1 MKRLPLGA
9 ALAALMLTTSSF
21 VMANNAFSDVT
32 PDDWSYKAVS
42 QLADEGVIDGYPD
55 GTFKGNKNIT
65 RYEMGQIV
73 ARLMAKEDT
82 LTTDQK
88 ATLDKLSSDYAG
100 ELDTLGVRVDKL
112 ENQVFK
118 GTTFLYDF
126 RASAMP
132 SYDNI
137 FKDSE
142 HDHDD
147 STGFR
152 FRVNSYTKITPR
164 VWLYGQ
170 LETHMSMNGKSFTGV
185 NATDADDGEFKLNRF
200 FTTYHWGDVKDHYF
214 FNKGP
219 TDDNIIIGRF
229 PMRMGVT
236 GYTYDGE
243 FTGIG
248 VQFGDYFKGGA
259 LRIATGRANNIN
271 YNYTGPMM
279 HGVAGMKAAAAQLA
293 GALAKNQL
301 SQSGMHLT
309 PSDVDKLSQ
318 TISSSINH
326 TTNINDLPGNIKSD
340 VSTALTAST
349 VQKLIASGMAR
360 NETEANAMAGAAF
373 QSQTGHTIDE
383 ASSAIASSLVGQ
395 FQTSERLQTLASGLD
410 WSNGSYYPMSNV
422 HMPWGEDEDVPAT
435 FISYKFVAPKQ
446 YEFHLYGAK
455 VNGPVDPI
463 VKAWGGALSYNIND
477 HLSIHGE
484 YLKNMRR
491 LPLNNE
497 KPHSFNFG
505 ITFGDVDILK
515 PHSYAFTLDHVYSQ
529 AGTYFGG
536 SSSDIADQYMGHI
549 YKHWIFNGIDMGK
562 MPAYLADKMNAVAAG
577 TDSPEKN
584 YGGAKFNLARFEYVP
599 MKGLKI
605 KAEYGFRAEDMG
617 DRKMENVW
625 YVEAQAY
632 FM

>member
-118 GTTFLYDF
+118 DTTFLYDF

-271 YNYTGPMM
+271 YDYTGPMM

-301 SQSGMHLT
+301 SQSGMPLT

-318 TISSSINH
+318 TISSSINR
-326 TTNINDLPGNIKSD
+326 TTNMNDLSGNIKSD
-340 VSTALTAST
+340 VKTALINAGWSDTTATDTAASQIAST
-349 VQKLIASGMAR
+349 
-360 NETEANAMAGAAF
+360 
-373 QSQTGHTIDE
+373 
-383 ASSAIASSLVGQ
+383 LVSQ

-410 WSNGSYYPMSNV
+410 WSNGRYYPMSNV
-422 HMPWGEDEDVPAT
+422 HMPWGADEDVPAT

-599 MKGLKI
+599 MKGLKL

-625 YVEAQAY
+625 YIEAQAF

>member
-1 MKRLPLGA
+1 MKRLPFCA
-9 ALAALMLTTSSF
+9 ALAALMLTTSF
-21 VMANNAFSDVT
+21 VMADNAFSDVT

-82 LTTDQK
+82 LTADQK
-88 ATLDKLSSDYAG
+88 ATLDKLSTDYAG
-100 ELDTLGVRVDKL
+100 ELDNLGVRVDKL

-118 GTTFLYDF
+118 DTTFMYDF

-137 FKDSE
+137 FKSS
-142 HDHDD
+142 DHDYDD
-147 STGFR
+147 SMGFR
-152 FRVNSYTKITPR
+152 FRVNSYTKMTPR

-185 NATDADDGEFKLNRF
+185 NATDEEDSEFKLNRF
-200 FTTYHWGDVKDHYF
+200 FITYHWGEVKDHYF

-219 TDDNIIIGRF
+219 TDDNIVLGRF

-248 VQFGDYFKGGA
+248 VQFGDYFKGSN
-259 LRIATGRANNIN
+259 LRIGHGRANSIN
-271 YNYTGPMM
+271 YDYTGPMM
-279 HGVAGMKAAAAQLA
+279 HGVAGMKAAASQLA

-301 SQSGMHLT
+301 SHSGMNLSSFNT
-309 PSDVDKLSQ
+309 DIDKLSQ
-318 TISSSINH
+318 TISNSINR
-326 TTNINDLPGNIKSD
+326 TTNIGALGDNIKND
-340 VSTALTAST
+340 VNQALTDNLVKQT
-349 VQKLIASGMAR
+349 MAANSSL
-360 NETEANAMAGAAF
+360 NEAEAMAHVSATYGA
-373 QSQTGHTIDE
+373 TID
-383 ASSAIASSLVGQ
+383 AKSDLISSELVKQ
-395 FQTSERLQTLASGLD
+395 FNTSKRLQALSSGLD
-410 WSNGSYYPMSNV
+410 WSTGIYYPMSDV
-422 HMPWGEDEDVPAT
+422 HMPWGEDEDVPVT
-435 FISYKFVAPKQ
+435 FISYKYVAPKQ
-446 YEFHLYGAK
+446 YEIHLYGAK
-455 VNGPVDPI
+455 VNGPVSPI
-463 VKAWGGALSYNIND
+463 AEAWGGALSYNIND

-484 YLKNMRR
+484 YLKNTRR

-505 ITFGDVDILK
+505 VTFGDVDITK

-536 SSSDIADQYMGHI
+536 SSSDVADQYMGHV
-549 YKHWIFNGIDMGK
+549 YKHWNFNGVDMGK
-562 MPAYLADKMNAVAAG
+562 MPAYLADKMNAVAAD
-577 TDSPEKN
+577 TDSAEKN

-599 MKGLKI
+599 MKGLKL

-625 YVEAQAY
+625 YVEAQAF

>member
-118 GTTFLYDF
+118 DTTFLYDF

-147 STGFR
+147 SMGFR

-243 FTGIG
+243 FTGTG
-248 VQFGDYFKGGA
+248 VQFGDYFKGGT

-271 YNYTGPMM
+271 YDYTGPMM
-279 HGVAGMKAAAAQLA
+279 HGVPGMKAAAAQLA

-301 SQSGMHLT
+301 SQSGMPLT

-318 TISSSINH
+318 TISSSINR

-340 VSTALTAST
+340 VKTALINAGWSDTTATDTAASQIAST
-349 VQKLIASGMAR
+349 
-360 NETEANAMAGAAF
+360 
-373 QSQTGHTIDE
+373 
-383 ASSAIASSLVGQ
+383 LVSQ

-422 HMPWGEDEDVPAT
+422 HMPLGEDEDVPIT
-435 FISYKFVAPKQ
+435 FISYKFTAPKQ

-463 VKAWGGALSYNIND
+463 AKAWGGALSYNIND
-477 HLSIHGE
+477 HLSVHGE
-484 YLKNMRR
+484 YLKNIRR

>member
-1 MKRLPLGA
+1 MKRLPFGA
-9 ALAALMLTTSSF
+9 ALAALMLTTSF
-21 VMANNAFSDVT
+21 VMADNAFSDVT

-82 LTTDQK
+82 LTADQK
-88 ATLDKLSSDYAG
+88 ATLDKLSTDYAG
-100 ELDTLGVRVDKL
+100 ELDNLGVRVDKL

-118 GTTFLYDF
+118 DTTFMYDF

-137 FKDSE
+137 FKDSDN
-142 HDHDD
+142 DHDD
-147 STGFR
+147 SMGFR
-152 FRVNSYTKITPR
+152 FRVNSYTKMTPR
-164 VWLYGQ
+164 LWLYGQ

-185 NATDADDGEFKLNRF
+185 NATDEDDSEFKLNRF
-200 FTTYHWGDVKDHYF
+200 FTTYHWGEVKDHYF
-214 FNKGP
+214 FDKGP
-219 TDDNIIIGRF
+219 TDDNIVIGRF

-259 LRIATGRANNIN
+259 LCIATGRANNIN
-271 YNYTGPMM
+271 YDYTGPMM
-279 HGVAGMKAAAAQLA
+279 HGVAGMKAAASQLA
-293 GALAKNQL
+293 GAMAKPQLMTQAGLSAAQADALSKVIAGSINRTTDMSTLGDNIKNDVNQA
-301 SQSGMHLT
+301 LT
-309 PSDVDKLSQ
+309 DSAVKQ
-318 TISSSINH
+318 TMAANSSLTQAQAMAYVSATYGSAIDAKSTDISS
-326 TTNINDLPGNIKSD
+326 T
-340 VSTALTAST
+340 
-349 VQKLIASGMAR
+349 
-360 NETEANAMAGAAF
+360 
-373 QSQTGHTIDE
+373 
-383 ASSAIASSLVGQ
+383 LVGKFNDPNDQ
-395 FQTSERLQTLASGLD
+395 HAKALQTLANGLD
-410 WSNGSYYPMSNV
+410 WSNGTYYPMSNV
-422 HMPWGEDEDVPAT
+422 HMPWGDDEDVPVT

-446 YEFHLYGAK
+446 YEFHIYGAK
-455 VNGPVDPI
+455 VNGSVDPI
-463 VKAWGGALSYNIND
+463 AKAWGGALSYNIND

-536 SSSDIADQYMGHI
+536 SSSDVADQYMGHV
-549 YKHWIFNGIDMGK
+549 YKHWKFHGIDMGK
-562 MPAYLADKMNAVAAG
+562 MPAYLADKMNAAG
-577 TDSPEKN
+577 TEAEDSN
-584 YGGAKFNLARFEYVP
+584 FGGAKFNLARFEYVP
-599 MKGLKI
+599 MKGLKL
-605 KAEYGFRAEDMG
+605 KAEYGFKAEDMG

>member
-1 MKRLPLGA
+1 MKRLPFGA

-21 VMANNAFSDVT
+21 VMADNAFSDVT

-82 LTTDQK
+82 LTADQK
-88 ATLDKLSSDYAG
+88 STLDKLSTDYAG
-100 ELDTLGVRVDKL
+100 ELDNLGVRVDKL

-118 GTTFLYDF
+118 DTTFLYDF

-137 FKDSE
+137 FKDSD

-147 STGFR
+147 SMGFR
-152 FRVNSYTKITPR
+152 FRVNSYTKMTPR

-185 NATDADDGEFKLNRF
+185 NATDEDDGEFKLNRF
-200 FTTYHWGDVKDHYF
+200 FTTYHWGEVKDHYF

-219 TDDNIIIGRF
+219 TDDNIVLGRF
-229 PMRMGVT
+229 PMSMGVT

-271 YNYTGPMM
+271 YDYTGPMM
-279 HGVAGMKAAAAQLA
+279 HGVSGMKAAASQMA
-293 GALAKNQL
+293 GAMAKSKLASFGL
-301 SQSGMHLT
+301 SGSQA
-309 PSDVDKLSQ
+309 DALSKV
-318 TISSSINH
+318 ISNSINR
-326 TTNINDLPGNIKSD
+326 TTNINDLHGNITSD
-340 VSTALTAST
+340 VSAVLKSTGMPETIANGTASQISSELMKSFNG
-349 VQKLIASGMAR
+349 QK
-360 NETEANAMAGAAF
+360 
-373 QSQTGHTIDE
+373 
-383 ASSAIASSLVGQ
+383 SLQ
-395 FQTSERLQTLASGLD
+395 ALSSGLD
-410 WSNGSYYPMSNV
+410 WSTGIYYPMSDV
-422 HMPWGEDEDVPAT
+422 HMPWGEDEDVPVT

-446 YEFHLYGAK
+446 YEIHLYGAK

-463 VKAWGGALSYNIND
+463 AEAWGGALSYNIND

-484 YLKNMRR
+484 YLKNTRR

-505 ITFGDVDILK
+505 VTFGDVNILK
-515 PHSYAFTLDHVYSQ
+515 PHSYAFTLDHIYSQ

-536 SSSDIADQYMGHI
+536 SSSDVADQYMGHV
-549 YKHWIFNGIDMGK
+549 YKHWKFNGIDMGK
-562 MPAYLADKMNAVAAG
+562 MPAYLADKMNAYVAAS
-577 TDSPEKN
+577 TDGSDPDKHN

-599 MKGLKI
+599 MKGLKL
-605 KAEYGFRAEDMG
+605 KAEYGFKAEDMG

-625 YVEAQAY
+625 YVEAQAF

>member
-1 MKRLPLGA
+1 MKRLPFGA

-21 VMANNAFSDVT
+21 VMADNAFSDIT

-82 LTTDQK
+82 LTADQK
-88 ATLDKLSSDYAG
+88 ATLDKLSTDYAG
-100 ELDTLGVRVDKL
+100 ELDNLGVQVDKL

-118 GTTFLYDF
+118 DTTFLYDF

-137 FKDSE
+137 FKDSD

-147 STGFR
+147 SMGFR
-152 FRVNSYTKITPR
+152 FRVNSYTKMTPR

-185 NATDADDGEFKLNRF
+185 NATDEDDGEFKLNRF
-200 FTTYHWGDVKDHYF
+200 FTTYHWGEVKDHYF

-219 TDDNIIIGRF
+219 TDDNIVLGRF
-229 PMRMGVT
+229 PMSMGVT

-271 YNYTGPMM
+271 YDYTGPMM
-279 HGVAGMKAAAAQLA
+279 HGVSGMKAAASQMA
-293 GALAKNQL
+293 GAMAKSKLASFGL
-301 SQSGMHLT
+301 SGSQA
-309 PSDVDKLSQ
+309 DALSKV
-318 TISSSINH
+318 ISNSINR
-326 TTNINDLPGNIKSD
+326 TTNINDLHGNITSD
-340 VSTALTAST
+340 VSAVLKSTGMPETIANGTASQISSELMKSFNG
-349 VQKLIASGMAR
+349 QK
-360 NETEANAMAGAAF
+360 
-373 QSQTGHTIDE
+373 
-383 ASSAIASSLVGQ
+383 SLQ
-395 FQTSERLQTLASGLD
+395 ALSSGLD
-410 WSNGSYYPMSNV
+410 WSTGIYYPMSDV
-422 HMPWGEDEDVPAT
+422 HMPWGEDEDVPVT

-446 YEFHLYGAK
+446 YEIHLYGAK

-463 VKAWGGALSYNIND
+463 AEAWGGALSYNIND

-484 YLKNMRR
+484 YLKNTRR

-505 ITFGDVDILK
+505 VTFGDVDILK
-515 PHSYAFTLDHVYSQ
+515 PHSYAFTLDHIYSQ

-536 SSSDIADQYMGHI
+536 SSSDVADQYMGHV
-549 YKHWIFNGIDMGK
+549 YKHWKFNGIDMGK
-562 MPAYLADKMNAVAAG
+562 MPAYLADKMNAYVAAS
-577 TDSPEKN
+577 TDGSDPDKHN

-599 MKGLKI
+599 MKGLKL
-605 KAEYGFRAEDMG
+605 KAEYGFKAEDMG

-625 YVEAQAY
+625 YVEAQAF

>member
-1 MKRLPLGA
+1 MKRLPFGA
-9 ALAALMLTTSSF
+9 ALAALMLTTSF
-21 VMANNAFSDVT
+21 VMADNAFSDVT

-73 ARLMAKEDT
+73 ASLMAKEDT
-82 LTTDQK
+82 LTADQK
-88 ATLDKLSSDYAG
+88 ATLDKLSTDYAG
-100 ELDTLGVRVDKL
+100 ELDNLGVRVDKL

-118 GTTFLYDF
+118 DTTFLYDF

-137 FKDSE
+137 FKDSD

-147 STGFR
+147 SMGFR
-152 FRVNSYTKITPR
+152 FRVNSYTKMTPR

-185 NATDADDGEFKLNRF
+185 NATDEDDSEFKLNRF
-200 FTTYHWGDVKDHYF
+200 FTTYHWGEVKDHYF
-214 FNKGP
+214 FDKGP
-219 TDDNIIIGRF
+219 TDDNIVIGRF
-229 PMRMGVT
+229 PMRIGVT

-248 VQFGDYFKGGA
+248 VQFGDYFKGSN
-259 LRIATGRANNIN
+259 LRIGNGRANNIN
-271 YNYTGPMM
+271 YDYTGPMM
-279 HGVAGMKAAAAQLA
+279 HGVAGMKAAASQLA
-293 GALAKNQL
+293 GAMAKPQL
-301 SQSGMHLT
+301 TQAGM
-309 PSDVDKLSQ
+309 SAAQADALSKV
-318 TISSSINH
+318 IAGSINR
-326 TTNINDLPGNIKSD
+326 TTNMNDLAGNIKSD
-340 VSTALTAST
+340 VSQALTAST
-349 VQKLIASGMAR
+349 VQTLMNSGYSKEQAI
-360 NETEANAMAGAAF
+360 TMAGAAY
-373 QSQTGHTIDE
+373 QHQTGQTID
-383 ASSAIASSLVGQ
+383 ATSSAISSTLVGK
-395 FQTSERLQTLASGLD
+395 FNDKDDPKAKALQALASGLD
-410 WSNGSYYPMSNV
+410 WSNGTYYPMSNV
-422 HMPWGEDEDVPAT
+422 HMPWGDDEDVPVT
-435 FISYKFVAPKQ
+435 FISYKYVAPKQ
-446 YEFHLYGAK
+446 YEIHLYGAK
-455 VNGPVDPI
+455 VNGSVDPI
-463 VKAWGGALSYNIND
+463 AKAWGGALSYNIND

-497 KPHSFNFG
+497 RPHSFNFG

-536 SSSDIADQYMGHI
+536 SSSDVADQYMGHI
-549 YKHWIFNGIDMGK
+549 YKHWKFNGIDMGK

-577 TDSPEKN
+577 TDTPDSN

-599 MKGLKI
+599 MKGLKL
-605 KAEYGFRAEDMG
+605 KAEYGFKAEDMG

-625 YVEAQAY
+625 YVEAQAF

>member
-1 MKRLPLGA
+1 MKRLPFGA
-9 ALAALMLTTSSF
+9 ALAALMLTTSF
-21 VMANNAFSDVT
+21 VMADNAFSDVT

-82 LTTDQK
+82 LTADQK
-88 ATLDKLSSDYAG
+88 ATLDKLSTDYAG
-100 ELDTLGVRVDKL
+100 ELDNLGVRVDKL

-118 GTTFLYDF
+118 DTTFLYDF

-137 FKDSE
+137 FKDSD

-147 STGFR
+147 SMGFR
-152 FRVNSYTKITPR
+152 FRVNSYTKMTPR

-219 TDDNIIIGRF
+219 TDDNIVLGRF
-229 PMRMGVT
+229 PMSMGVT

-271 YNYTGPMM
+271 YDYTGPMM
-279 HGVAGMKAAAAQLA
+279 HGVAGMKAAASQLA
-293 GALAKNQL
+293 GALAKPQL
-301 SQSGMHLT
+301 TQAGM
-309 PSDVDKLSQ
+309 SAAQADALSKV
-318 TISSSINH
+318 IGNSINR
-326 TTNINDLPGNIKSD
+326 TTDMNDLSGNIKSD
-340 VSTALTAST
+340 VSQALTAST
-349 VQKLIASGMAR
+349 VQKLMASGMSQSQAM
-360 NETEANAMAGAAF
+360 AMAGAAY
-373 QSQTGHTIDE
+373 QQQTGQTID
-383 ASSAIASSLVGQ
+383 ATSSAISSTLVSQ
-395 FQTSERLQTLASGLD
+395 FQTSERLQTLANGLD
-410 WSNGSYYPMSNV
+410 WSNGNYYPMSDV
-422 HMPWGEDEDVPAT
+422 HMPWGEDEDVPVT
-435 FISYKFVAPKQ
+435 FISYKYVAPKQ
-446 YEFHLYGAK
+446 YEIHLYGAK
-455 VNGPVDPI
+455 VNGPVSPI
-463 VKAWGGALSYNIND
+463 AEAWGGALSYNIND

-484 YLKNMRR
+484 YLKNTRR

-505 ITFGDVDILK
+505 VTFGDVDITK
-515 PHSYAFTLDHVYSQ
+515 PHSYAFTLDHIYSQ

-536 SSSDIADQYMGHI
+536 SSSDVADQYMGHV
-549 YKHWIFNGIDMGK
+549 YKHWNFNGVDMGK

-599 MKGLKI
+599 MKGLKL

-625 YVEAQAY
+625 YVEAQAF

>member
-1 MKRLPLGA
+1 MKRLPFGA

-21 VMANNAFSDVT
+21 VMADNAFSDVT

-82 LTTDQK
+82 LTADQK
-88 ATLDKLSSDYAG
+88 ATLDKLSTDYAG
-100 ELDTLGVRVDKL
+100 ELDNLGVRVDKL

-118 GTTFLYDF
+118 DTTFLYDF

-137 FKDSE
+137 FKASD

-147 STGFR
+147 SMGFR
-152 FRVNSYTKITPR
+152 FRVNSYTKMTPR

-185 NATDADDGEFKLNRF
+185 NATDEDDSEFKLNRF
-200 FTTYHWGDVKDHYF
+200 FTTYHWGEVKDHYF

-219 TDDNIIIGRF
+219 TDDNIVLGRF

-248 VQFGDYFKGGA
+248 VQFGDYFKGSN
-259 LRIATGRANNIN
+259 LRIGHGRANNIN
-271 YNYTGPMM
+271 YDYTGPMM
-279 HGVAGMKAAAAQLA
+279 HGVAGMKAAASQLA

-301 SQSGMHLT
+301 SHSGMNLSNT
-309 PSDVDKLSQ
+309 DIDKLSQ
-318 TISSSINH
+318 TISNSINR
-326 TTNINDLPGNIKSD
+326 TTNINDLPGNIKND
-340 VSTALTAST
+340 VSTVLTAST
-349 VQKLIASGMAR
+349 VQKLMASGMAR
-360 NETEANAMAGAAF
+360 DEAEAKAMAGAAF
-373 QSQTGHTIDE
+373 QAQTGQTID
-383 ASSAIASSLVGQ
+383 ATSSAISSTLVSQ

-410 WSNGSYYPMSNV
+410 WSNGNYYPMSDV
-422 HMPWGEDEDVPAT
+422 HMPWGEDEDVPVT
-435 FISYKFVAPKQ
+435 FISYKYVAPKQ
-446 YEFHLYGAK
+446 YEIHLYGAK
-455 VNGPVDPI
+455 VNGPVSPI
-463 VKAWGGALSYNIND
+463 AEAWGGALSYNIND

-497 KPHSFNFG
+497 RPHSFNFG
-505 ITFGDVDILK
+505 VTFGDVDITK
-515 PHSYAFTLDHVYSQ
+515 PHSYAFTLDHIYSQ

-536 SSSDIADQYMGHI
+536 SSSDVADQYMGHV
-549 YKHWIFNGIDMGK
+549 YKHWNFNGVDMGK

-599 MKGLKI
+599 MKGLKL
-605 KAEYGFRAEDMG
+605 KAEYGFKAEDMG

-625 YVEAQAY
+625 YVEAQAF

>member
-1 MKRLPLGA
+1 MKRLPFCA
-9 ALAALMLTTSSF
+9 ALAALMLTTSF
-21 VMANNAFSDVT
+21 VMADNAFSDVT

-82 LTTDQK
+82 LTADQK
-88 ATLDKLSSDYAG
+88 ATLDKLSTDYAG
-100 ELDTLGVRVDKL
+100 ELDNLGVRVDKL

-118 GTTFLYDF
+118 DTTFLYDF

-137 FKDSE
+137 FKDSD

-147 STGFR
+147 SMGFR
-152 FRVNSYTKITPR
+152 FRVNSYTKMTPR

-185 NATDADDGEFKLNRF
+185 NATDEDDGEFKLNRF

-219 TDDNIIIGRF
+219 TDDNIVLGRF
-229 PMRMGVT
+229 PMSMGVT

-271 YNYTGPMM
+271 YDYTGPMM
-279 HGVAGMKAAAAQLA
+279 HGVAGMKAAASQLA

-301 SQSGMHLT
+301 SHSGMNLSNT
-309 PSDVDKLSQ
+309 DIDKLSQ
-318 TISSSINH
+318 TISNSINR
-326 TTNINDLPGNIKSD
+326 TTNIGALGDNIKND
-340 VSTALTAST
+340 VNQALTDNLVKQT
-349 VQKLIASGMAR
+349 MAANSSL
-360 NETEANAMAGAAF
+360 NEAEAMAHVSATYGAI
-373 QSQTGHTIDE
+373 ID
-383 ASSAIASSLVGQ
+383 AKSDFISSELVKQ
-395 FQTSERLQTLASGLD
+395 FNTSKRLQALSSGLD
-410 WSNGSYYPMSNV
+410 WSTGTYYPMSNV
-422 HMPWGEDEDVPAT
+422 HMPWGEDEDVPVT
-435 FISYKFVAPKQ
+435 FISYKYVAPKQ
-446 YEFHLYGAK
+446 YEIHLYGAK

-463 VKAWGGALSYNIND
+463 ARAWGGALSYNIND

-497 KPHSFNFG
+497 RPHSFNFG
-505 ITFGDVDILK
+505 VTFGDVDITK
-515 PHSYAFTLDHVYSQ
+515 PHSYAFTLDHIYSQ

-536 SSSDIADQYMGHI
+536 SSSDVADQYMGHV
-549 YKHWIFNGIDMGK
+549 YKHWKFNGIDMGK
-562 MPAYLADKMNAVAAG
+562 MPAYLADKMNAYVAAS
-577 TDSPEKN
+577 TDGSDPDKHN

-599 MKGLKI
+599 MKGLKL

-625 YVEAQAY
+625 YVEAQAF

>member
-1 MKRLPLGA
+1 MKRLPFGA
-9 ALAALMLTTSSF
+9 ALAALMLTTSF
-21 VMANNAFSDVT
+21 VMADNAFSDVT

-82 LTTDQK
+82 LTADQK
-88 ATLDKLSSDYAG
+88 ATLDKLSTDYAG
-100 ELDTLGVRVDKL
+100 ELDNLGVRVDKL

-118 GTTFLYDF
+118 DTTFLYDF

-137 FKDSE
+137 FKASD

-147 STGFR
+147 SMGFR
-152 FRVNSYTKITPR
+152 FRVNSYTKMTPR

-185 NATDADDGEFKLNRF
+185 NATDEEDSEFKLNRF
-200 FTTYHWGDVKDHYF
+200 FTTYHWGEVKDHYF

-219 TDDNIIIGRF
+219 TDDNIVLGRF

-236 GYTYDGE
+236 GYTYDGG

-271 YNYTGPMM
+271 YDYTGPMM
-279 HGVAGMKAAAAQLA
+279 HGVAGMKAAASQLA
-293 GALAKNQL
+293 GALAKPQL
-301 SQSGMHLT
+301 KQSGF
-309 PSDVDKLSQ
+309 SDAQADDLSKV
-318 TISSSINH
+318 IGNSINR
-326 TTNINDLPGNIKSD
+326 TTDMNNLAGNIKSD

-349 VQKLIASGMAR
+349 AKELIAGGMAPDK
-360 NETEANAMAGAAF
+360 AMAMAGAAY
-373 QSQTGHTIDE
+373 QTKTGQTID
-383 ASSAIASSLVGQ
+383 ATSTAISSTLVGQ

-410 WSNGSYYPMSNV
+410 WSNGVFYPMSDV
-422 HMPWGEDEDVPAT
+422 HMPWGEDEDVPVT
-435 FISYKFVAPKQ
+435 FISYKYVAPKQ
-446 YEFHLYGAK
+446 YEIHLYGAK
-455 VNGPVDPI
+455 VNGPVSPI
-463 VKAWGGALSYNIND
+463 AEAWGGALSYNIND

-484 YLKNMRR
+484 YLKNTRR

-505 ITFGDVDILK
+505 VTFGDVDILK
-515 PHSYAFTLDHVYSQ
+515 PHSYAFTLDHIYSQ

-536 SSSDIADQYMGHI
+536 SSSDVADQYMGHV
-549 YKHWIFNGIDMGK
+549 YKHWNFNGVDMGK

-599 MKGLKI
+599 MKGLKL
-605 KAEYGFRAEDMG
+605 KAEYGFKAEDMG

-625 YVEAQAY
+625 YVEAQAF

>member
-1 MKRLPLGA
+1 MKRLPFGA

-21 VMANNAFSDVT
+21 VMADNAFSDVT

-82 LTTDQK
+82 LTADQK
-88 ATLDKLSSDYAG
+88 ATLDKLSTDYAG
-100 ELDTLGVRVDKL
+100 ELDNLGVRVDKL

-118 GTTFLYDF
+118 DTTFLYDF

-137 FKDSE
+137 FKSSD

-147 STGFR
+147 SMGFR
-152 FRVNSYTKITPR
+152 FRVNSYTKMTPR

-185 NATDADDGEFKLNRF
+185 NATDEDDSEFKLNRF
-200 FTTYHWGDVKDHYF
+200 FTTYHWGEVKDHYF

-219 TDDNIIIGRF
+219 TDDNIVLGRF
-229 PMRMGVT
+229 PMRIGVT

-248 VQFGDYFKGGA
+248 VQFGDYFKGSN
-259 LRIATGRANNIN
+259 LRIGHGRANNIN
-271 YNYTGPMM
+271 YDHTGPMM
-279 HGVAGMKAAAAQLA
+279 HGVAGMKAAASQLA

-301 SQSGMHLT
+301 SHSGMNLSNT
-309 PSDVDKLSQ
+309 DIDKLSQ
-318 TISSSINH
+318 TISNSINR
-326 TTNINDLPGNIKSD
+326 TTNIGALGDNIKND
-340 VSTALTAST
+340 VNQALTASA
-349 VQKLIASGMAR
+349 VQQVMA
-360 NETEANAMAGAAF
+360 ANSSLSKAQAMAYVSATYGA
-373 QSQTGHTIDE
+373 TID
-383 ASSAIASSLVGQ
+383 AKSDHISSELVKQ
-395 FQTSERLQTLASGLD
+395 FKTSERLQALSSGLD
-410 WSNGSYYPMSNV
+410 WSTGIYYPMSDV
-422 HMPWGEDEDVPAT
+422 HMPWGEDEDVPVT
-435 FISYKFVAPKQ
+435 FISYKYVAPKQ
-446 YEFHLYGAK
+446 YEIHLYGAK
-455 VNGPVDPI
+455 VNGPVGPI
-463 VKAWGGALSYNIND
+463 AEAWGGALSYNIND

-484 YLKNMRR
+484 YLKNTRR

-505 ITFGDVDILK
+505 VTFGDVDITK
-515 PHSYAFTLDHVYSQ
+515 PHSYAFTLDHIYSQ

-536 SSSDIADQYMGHI
+536 SSSDVADQYMGHV
-549 YKHWIFNGIDMGK
+549 YKHWNFNGVDMGK

-577 TDSPEKN
+577 TDSAEKN

-599 MKGLKI
+599 MKGLKL
-605 KAEYGFRAEDMG
+605 KAEYGFKAEDMG

-625 YVEAQAY
+625 YVEAQAF

>member
-1 MKRLPLGA
+1 MKRLPFCA
-9 ALAALMLTTSSF
+9 ALAALMLTTSF
-21 VMANNAFSDVT
+21 VMADNAFSDVT

-82 LTTDQK
+82 LTADQK
-88 ATLDKLSSDYAG
+88 ATLDKLSTDYAG
-100 ELDTLGVRVDKL
+100 ELDNLGVRVDKL

-118 GTTFLYDF
+118 DTTFMYDF

-137 FKDSE
+137 FKSS
-142 HDHDD
+142 DHDYDD
-147 STGFR
+147 SMGFR
-152 FRVNSYTKITPR
+152 FRVNSYTKMTPR

-185 NATDADDGEFKLNRF
+185 NATDEEDSEFKLNRF
-200 FTTYHWGDVKDHYF
+200 FTTYHWGEVKDHYF

-219 TDDNIIIGRF
+219 TDDNIVLGRF

-248 VQFGDYFKGGA
+248 VQFGDYFKGSN
-259 LRIATGRANNIN
+259 LRIGHGRANSIN
-271 YNYTGPMM
+271 YDYTGPMM
-279 HGVAGMKAAAAQLA
+279 HGVAGMKAAASQLA

-301 SQSGMHLT
+301 SHSGMNLSSFNT
-309 PSDVDKLSQ
+309 DIDKLSQ
-318 TISSSINH
+318 TISNSINR
-326 TTNINDLPGNIKSD
+326 TTNIGALGDNIKND
-340 VSTALTAST
+340 VNQALTDNLVKQT
-349 VQKLIASGMAR
+349 MAANSSL
-360 NETEANAMAGAAF
+360 NEAEAMAHVSATYGA
-373 QSQTGHTIDE
+373 TID
-383 ASSAIASSLVGQ
+383 AKSDLISSELVKQ
-395 FQTSERLQTLASGLD
+395 FNTSKRLQALSSGLD
-410 WSNGSYYPMSNV
+410 WSTGIYYPMSDV
-422 HMPWGEDEDVPAT
+422 HMPWGEDEDVPVT
-435 FISYKFVAPKQ
+435 FISYKYVAPKQ
-446 YEFHLYGAK
+446 YEIHLYGAK
-455 VNGPVDPI
+455 VNGPVSPI
-463 VKAWGGALSYNIND
+463 AEAWGGALSYNIND

-484 YLKNMRR
+484 YLKNTRR

-505 ITFGDVDILK
+505 VTFGDVDILK
-515 PHSYAFTLDHVYSQ
+515 PHSYAFTLDHIYSQ

-536 SSSDIADQYMGHI
+536 SSSDVADQYMGHV
-549 YKHWIFNGIDMGK
+549 YKHWNFNGVDMGK
-562 MPAYLADKMNAVAAG
+562 MPAYLADKMNAVAAD
-577 TDSPEKN
+577 TDSAEKN

-599 MKGLKI
+599 MKGLKL

-625 YVEAQAY
+625 YVEAQAF

>member
-1 MKRLPLGA
+1 MKRLPFGA
-9 ALAALMLTTSSF
+9 TLAALMLTTSF
-21 VMANNAFSDVT
+21 VMADNAFSDVT

-82 LTTDQK
+82 LTADQK
-88 ATLDKLSSDYAG
+88 ATLDKLSTDYAG
-100 ELDTLGVRVDKL
+100 ELDNLGVRVDKL

-118 GTTFLYDF
+118 DTTFLYDF

-137 FKDSE
+137 FKDSD

-147 STGFR
+147 SMGFR
-152 FRVNSYTKITPR
+152 FRVNSYTKMTPR

-219 TDDNIIIGRF
+219 TDNNIVLGRF
-229 PMRMGVT
+229 PMSMGVT

-271 YNYTGPMM
+271 YDYTGPMM
-279 HGVAGMKAAAAQLA
+279 HGVSGMKAAA
-293 GALAKNQL
+293 
-301 SQSGMHLT
+301 SQ
-309 PSDVDKLSQ
+309 
-318 TISSSINH
+318 
-326 TTNINDLPGNIKSD
+326 
-340 VSTALTAST
+340 
-349 VQKLIASGMAR
+349 
-360 NETEANAMAGAAF
+360 MAGAMAK
-373 QSQTGHTIDE
+373 SQLMALPGVSDTQADALSKVISGSINRTTDMSDLVKNITKDV
-383 ASSAIASSLVGQ
+383 SDTLKSTVPPPAIAEGTASHIAHTLVGK
-395 FQTSERLQTLASGLD
+395 FNDKNDPNTKALRTLASGLD
-410 WSNGSYYPMSNV
+410 WSTGIYYPMSDV
-422 HMPWGEDEDVPAT
+422 HMPWGEDEDVPVT
-435 FISYKFVAPKQ
+435 FISYKYVAPKQ
-446 YEFHLYGAK
+446 YEIHLYGAK
-455 VNGPVDPI
+455 VNGPVSPI
-463 VKAWGGALSYNIND
+463 AEAWGGALSYNIND

-484 YLKNMRR
+484 YLKNTRR

-505 ITFGDVDILK
+505 VTFGDVDITK
-515 PHSYAFTLDHVYSQ
+515 PHSYAFTLDHIYSQ

-536 SSSDIADQYMGHI
+536 SSSDVADQYMGHV
-549 YKHWIFNGIDMGK
+549 YKHWKFNGIDMGK
-562 MPAYLADKMNAVAAG
+562 MPAYLADKMNAYAAAS
-577 TDSPEKN
+577 TDGSDPDKHN

-599 MKGLKI
+599 MKGLKL
-605 KAEYGFRAEDMG
+605 KAEYGFKAEDMG

-625 YVEAQAY
+625 YVEAQAF

>member
-118 GTTFLYDF
+118 DTTFLYDF

-152 FRVNSYTKITPR
+152 FRVNSYTEITPR

-200 FTTYHWGDVKDHYF
+200 FTTYHWGDVKDHYV

-271 YNYTGPMM
+271 YDYTGPMM
-279 HGVAGMKAAAAQLA
+279 HGVAGMKSAAAQLA

-301 SQSGMHLT
+301 SQSGMPLT

-318 TISSSINH
+318 TISSSINR

-340 VSTALTAST
+340 VKTALINAGWSDTTATDTAASKIAST
-349 VQKLIASGMAR
+349 
-360 NETEANAMAGAAF
+360 
-373 QSQTGHTIDE
+373 
-383 ASSAIASSLVGQ
+383 LVDK
-395 FQTSERLQTLASGLD
+395 FNDKNDPKTKALQTLASGLD
-410 WSNGSYYPMSNV
+410 WSNGTYYPMSNV
-422 HMPWGEDEDVPAT
+422 HMPWGADEDVPAT

-599 MKGLKI
+599 MKGLKL

-625 YVEAQAY
+625 CIEAQAF

>member
-1 MKRLPLGA
+1 MKRLPFGA
-9 ALAALMLTTSSF
+9 ALAALMLTTSF
-21 VMANNAFSDVT
+21 VMADNAFSDVT

-82 LTTDQK
+82 LTADQK
-88 ATLDKLSSDYAG
+88 ATLDKLSTDYAD
-100 ELDTLGVRVDKL
+100 ELDNLGVRVDKL

-118 GTTFLYDF
+118 DTTFMYDF

-137 FKDSE
+137 FKDSDN
-142 HDHDD
+142 DHDD
-147 STGFR
+147 SMGFR
-152 FRVNSYTKITPR
+152 FRVNSYTKMTPR

-185 NATDADDGEFKLNRF
+185 NATDEDDSEFKLNRF
-200 FTTYHWGDVKDHYF
+200 FTTYHWGEVKDHYF
-214 FNKGP
+214 FDKGP
-219 TDDNIIIGRF
+219 TDDNIVIGRF

-248 VQFGDYFKGGA
+248 VQFGDYFKGSN
-259 LRIATGRANNIN
+259 LRIGNGRANNIN
-271 YNYTGPMM
+271 YDYTGPMM
-279 HGVAGMKAAAAQLA
+279 HGVSGMKAAASQLA
-293 GALAKNQL
+293 GALAKPQL
-301 SQSGMHLT
+301 TQAGM
-309 PSDVDKLSQ
+309 SAAQADALSKV
-318 TISSSINH
+318 IAGSINR
-326 TTNINDLPGNIKSD
+326 TTNMNDLAGNIKSD
-340 VSTALTAST
+340 VSQALTAST
-349 VQKLIASGMAR
+349 VQTLMNSGYSKEQAI
-360 NETEANAMAGAAF
+360 TMAGAAY
-373 QSQTGHTIDE
+373 QHQTGQTID
-383 ASSAIASSLVGQ
+383 ATSSAISSTLVGQ

-410 WSNGSYYPMSNV
+410 WSNGTYYPMSNV
-422 HMPWGEDEDVPAT
+422 HMPWGDDEDVPVT
-435 FISYKFVAPKQ
+435 FISYKYVAPKQ
-446 YEFHLYGAK
+446 YEIHLYGAK
-455 VNGPVDPI
+455 VNGSVDPI
-463 VKAWGGALSYNIND
+463 AKAWGGALSYNIND

-497 KPHSFNFG
+497 RPHSFNFG

-515 PHSYAFTLDHVYSQ
+515 PHSYAFTLDHIYSQ

-536 SSSDIADQYMGHI
+536 SSSDVADQYMGHI
-549 YKHWIFNGIDMGK
+549 YKHWKFNGIDMGK

-577 TDSPEKN
+577 TDTPDSN

-599 MKGLKI
+599 MKGLKL
-605 KAEYGFRAEDMG
+605 KAEYGFKAEDMG

>member
-1 MKRLPLGA
+1 MKRLPFGA

-21 VMANNAFSDVT
+21 VMADNAFSDVT

-82 LTTDQK
+82 LTADQK
-88 ATLDKLSSDYAG
+88 ATLDKLSTDYAG
-100 ELDTLGVRVDKL
+100 ELDNLGVRVDKL

-118 GTTFLYDF
+118 DTTFLYDF

-137 FKDSE
+137 FKDSD

-147 STGFR
+147 SMGFR
-152 FRVNSYTKITPR
+152 FRVNSYTKMTPR

-185 NATDADDGEFKLNRF
+185 NATDEDDSEFKLNRF
-200 FTTYHWGDVKDHYF
+200 FTTYHWGEVKDHYF

-219 TDDNIIIGRF
+219 TDDNIVLGRF

-248 VQFGDYFKGGA
+248 VMFGDYFKGSN
-259 LRIATGRANNIN
+259 LRIGHGRANNIN
-271 YNYTGPMM
+271 YDYTGPMM
-279 HGVAGMKAAAAQLA
+279 HGVAGMKAAASQLA
-293 GALAKNQL
+293 GALAKPQL
-301 SQSGMHLT
+301 KQSGF
-309 PSDVDKLSQ
+309 SDAQADALSKV
-318 TISSSINH
+318 IGNSINR
-326 TTNINDLPGNIKSD
+326 TTDMNDLSGNIKSD
-340 VSTALTAST
+340 VSQALTAST
-349 VQKLIASGMAR
+349 VQKLMASGMSQSQAM
-360 NETEANAMAGAAF
+360 AMAGAAY
-373 QSQTGHTIDE
+373 QQQTGQTID
-383 ASSAIASSLVGQ
+383 ATSSAISSTLVSQ
-395 FQTSERLQTLASGLD
+395 FQTSERLQALASGLD
-410 WSNGSYYPMSNV
+410 WSNGNYYPMSDV
-422 HMPWGEDEDVPAT
+422 HMPWGEDEDVPVT
-435 FISYKFVAPKQ
+435 FISYKYVAPKQ
-446 YEFHLYGAK
+446 YEIHLYGAK
-455 VNGPVDPI
+455 VNGPVSPI
-463 VKAWGGALSYNIND
+463 AEAWGGALSYNIND

-484 YLKNMRR
+484 YLKNTRR

-505 ITFGDVDILK
+505 VTFGDVDITK
-515 PHSYAFTLDHVYSQ
+515 PHSYAFTLDHIYSQ

-536 SSSDIADQYMGHI
+536 SSSDVADQYMGHV
-549 YKHWIFNGIDMGK
+549 YKHWNFNGVDMGK

-577 TDSPEKN
+577 TDSDEKN

-599 MKGLKI
+599 MKSLKL
-605 KAEYGFRAEDMG
+605 KAEYGFKAEDMG

-625 YVEAQAY
+625 YVEAQAF

>member
-1 MKRLPLGA
+1 MKRLPFGA
-9 ALAALMLTTSSF
+9 TLAALMLTTSF
-21 VMANNAFSDVT
+21 VMADNAFSDVT

-82 LTTDQK
+82 LTADQK
-88 ATLDKLSSDYAG
+88 ATLDKLSTDYAG
-100 ELDTLGVRVDKL
+100 ELDNLGVRVDKL

-118 GTTFLYDF
+118 DTTFMYDF

-137 FKDSE
+137 FKDSD

-147 STGFR
+147 SMGFR
-152 FRVNSYTKITPR
+152 FRVNSYTKMTPR

-219 TDDNIIIGRF
+219 TDNNIVLGRF
-229 PMRMGVT
+229 PMSMGVT

-248 VQFGDYFKGGA
+248 VQFGDYFKGGS
-259 LRIATGRANNIN
+259 LHIATGRANNIN
-271 YNYTGPMM
+271 YDYTGPMM
-279 HGVAGMKAAAAQLA
+279 HGVSGMKAAA
-293 GALAKNQL
+293 
-301 SQSGMHLT
+301 SQ
-309 PSDVDKLSQ
+309 
-318 TISSSINH
+318 
-326 TTNINDLPGNIKSD
+326 
-340 VSTALTAST
+340 
-349 VQKLIASGMAR
+349 
-360 NETEANAMAGAAF
+360 MAGAMAK
-373 QSQTGHTIDE
+373 SQLMALPGVSDTQADALSKVISGSINRTTDMSDLDKNITKDV
-383 ASSAIASSLVGQ
+383 SDTLKSTVPPPAIAEGTASHIAHTPVGK
-395 FQTSERLQTLASGLD
+395 FNDKNDPNTKALRTLASGLD
-410 WSNGSYYPMSNV
+410 WSTGIYYPMSDV
-422 HMPWGEDEDVPAT
+422 HMPWGEDEDVPVT
-435 FISYKFVAPKQ
+435 FISYKYVAPKQ
-446 YEFHLYGAK
+446 YEIHLYGAK
-455 VNGPVDPI
+455 VNGPVSPI
-463 VKAWGGALSYNIND
+463 AEAWGGALSYNIND

-484 YLKNMRR
+484 YLKNTRR

-505 ITFGDVDILK
+505 VTFGDVDITK
-515 PHSYAFTLDHVYSQ
+515 PHSYAFTLDHIYSQ

-536 SSSDIADQYMGHI
+536 SSSDVADQYMGHV
-549 YKHWIFNGIDMGK
+549 YKHWKFNGIDMGK
-562 MPAYLADKMNAVAAG
+562 MPAYLADKMNAYAAAS
-577 TDSPEKN
+577 TDGSDPDKHN

-599 MKGLKI
+599 MKGLKL
-605 KAEYGFRAEDMG
+605 KAEYGFKAEDMG

-625 YVEAQAY
+625 YVEAQAF

>member
-1 MKRLPLGA
+1 MKRLPFGA
-9 ALAALMLTTSSF
+9 ALAALMLTTSF
-21 VMANNAFSDVT
+21 VMADNAFSDVT

-82 LTTDQK
+82 LTADQK
-88 ATLDKLSSDYAG
+88 ATLDKLSTDYAG
-100 ELDTLGVRVDKL
+100 ELDNLGVRVDKL

-118 GTTFLYDF
+118 DTTFMYDF

-137 FKDSE
+137 FKDSDN
-142 HDHDD
+142 DHDD
-147 STGFR
+147 SMGFR
-152 FRVNSYTKITPR
+152 FRVNSYTKMTPR

-185 NATDADDGEFKLNRF
+185 NATDEDDSEFKLNRF
-200 FTTYHWGDVKDHYF
+200 FTTYHWGEVKDHYF
-214 FNKGP
+214 FDKGP
-219 TDDNIIIGRF
+219 TDDNIVIGRF
-229 PMRMGVT
+229 PMRIGVT

-248 VQFGDYFKGGA
+248 VQFGDYFKGSN
-259 LRIATGRANNIN
+259 LRIGNGRANNIN
-271 YNYTGPMM
+271 YDYTGPMM
-279 HGVAGMKAAAAQLA
+279 HGVAGMKAAASQLA
-293 GALAKNQL
+293 GAMAKPQLMTQAGLSAAQADALSKVIAGSINRTTDMSTLGDNIKNDVNQA
-301 SQSGMHLT
+301 LT
-309 PSDVDKLSQ
+309 DSAVKQVMAANSALNKAQAMAYVSATYGATIDAKSEA
-318 TISSSINH
+318 ISSN
-326 TTNINDLPGNIKSD
+326 
-340 VSTALTAST
+340 
-349 VQKLIASGMAR
+349 LI
-360 NETEANAMAGAAF
+360 
-373 QSQTGHTIDE
+373 SQFG
-383 ASSAIASSLVGQ
+383 
-395 FQTSERLQTLASGLD
+395 TSKRLQALASGLD
-410 WSNGSYYPMSNV
+410 WSNGTYYPMSNV
-422 HMPWGEDEDVPAT
+422 HMPWGDDEDVPVT
-435 FISYKFVAPKQ
+435 FISYKYVAPKQ
-446 YEFHLYGAK
+446 YEIHLYGAK
-455 VNGPVDPI
+455 VNGSVDPI
-463 VKAWGGALSYNIND
+463 AKAWGGALSYNIND

-497 KPHSFNFG
+497 RPHSFNFG

-515 PHSYAFTLDHVYSQ
+515 PHSYAFTLDHIYSQ

-536 SSSDIADQYMGHI
+536 SSSDVADQYMGHV
-549 YKHWIFNGIDMGK
+549 YKHWKFHGIDMGK
-562 MPAYLADKMNAVAAG
+562 MPAYLADKMNAAG
-577 TDSPEKN
+577 TEAEDSN
-584 YGGAKFNLARFEYVP
+584 FGGAKFNLARFEYVP
-599 MKGLKI
+599 MKGLKL
-605 KAEYGFRAEDMG
+605 KAEYGFKAEDMG

>member
-1 MKRLPLGA
+1 MKRLPFCA
-9 ALAALMLTTSSF
+9 ALAALMLTTSF
-21 VMANNAFSDVT
+21 VMADNAFSDVT

-82 LTTDQK
+82 LTADQK
-88 ATLDKLSSDYAG
+88 ATLDKLSTDYAG
-100 ELDTLGVRVDKL
+100 ELDNLGVRVDKL

-118 GTTFLYDF
+118 DTTFMYDF

-137 FKDSE
+137 FKSS
-142 HDHDD
+142 DHDYDD
-147 STGFR
+147 SMGFR
-152 FRVNSYTKITPR
+152 FRVNSYTKMTPR

-185 NATDADDGEFKLNRF
+185 NATDEEDSEFKLNRF
-200 FTTYHWGDVKDHYF
+200 FTTYHWGEVKDHYF

-219 TDDNIIIGRF
+219 TDDNIVLGRF

-248 VQFGDYFKGGA
+248 VQFGDYFKGSN
-259 LRIATGRANNIN
+259 LRIGHGRANSIN
-271 YNYTGPMM
+271 YDYTGPMM
-279 HGVAGMKAAAAQLA
+279 HGVAGMKAAASQLA

-301 SQSGMHLT
+301 SHSGMNLSSFNT
-309 PSDVDKLSQ
+309 DIDKLSQ
-318 TISSSINH
+318 TISNSINR
-326 TTNINDLPGNIKSD
+326 TTNIGALGDNIKND
-340 VSTALTAST
+340 VNQALTDNLVKQT
-349 VQKLIASGMAR
+349 MAANSSL
-360 NETEANAMAGAAF
+360 NEAEAMAHVSATYGA
-373 QSQTGHTIDE
+373 TID
-383 ASSAIASSLVGQ
+383 AKSDLISSELVKQ
-395 FQTSERLQTLASGLD
+395 FNTSKRLQALSSGLD
-410 WSNGSYYPMSNV
+410 WSTGIYYPMSDV
-422 HMPWGEDEDVPAT
+422 HMPWGEDEDVPVT
-435 FISYKFVAPKQ
+435 FISYKYVAPKQ
-446 YEFHLYGAK
+446 YEIHLYGAK
-455 VNGPVDPI
+455 VNGPVSPI
-463 VKAWGGALSYNIND
+463 AEAWGGALSYNIND

-484 YLKNMRR
+484 YLKNTRR

-505 ITFGDVDILK
+505 VTFGDVDITK

-536 SSSDIADQYMGHI
+536 SSSDVADQYMGHV
-549 YKHWIFNGIDMGK
+549 YKHWNFNGVDMGK
-562 MPAYLADKMNAVAAG
+562 MPAYLADKMNAVAAD
-577 TDSPEKN
+577 TDSAEKN

-599 MKGLKI
+599 MKGLKL

-625 YVEAQAY
+625 YVEAQAF

>member
-42 QLADEGVIDGYPD
+42 QLADEDVIDGYPD

-118 GTTFLYDF
+118 DTTFLYDF

-147 STGFR
+147 SMGFR

-248 VQFGDYFKGGA
+248 VQFGDYFKGGT

-271 YNYTGPMM
+271 YDYTGPMM
-279 HGVAGMKAAAAQLA
+279 HGVPGMKAAAAQLA

-301 SQSGMHLT
+301 SQSGMPLT

-318 TISSSINH
+318 TISSSINR

-340 VSTALTAST
+340 VKTALINAGWSDTTATDTAASQIAST
-349 VQKLIASGMAR
+349 
-360 NETEANAMAGAAF
+360 
-373 QSQTGHTIDE
+373 
-383 ASSAIASSLVGQ
+383 LVSQ

-422 HMPWGEDEDVPAT
+422 HMPLGEDEDVPIT
-435 FISYKFVAPKQ
+435 FISYKFTAPKQ

-463 VKAWGGALSYNIND
+463 AKAWGGALSYNIND
-477 HLSIHGE
+477 HLSVHGE
-484 YLKNMRR
+484 YLKNIRR

>member
-1 MKRLPLGA
+1 MKRLPFGA
-9 ALAALMLTTSSF
+9 ALAALMLTTSF
-21 VMANNAFSDVT
+21 VMADNAFSDVT

-82 LTTDQK
+82 LTADQK
-88 ATLDKLSSDYAG
+88 ATLDKLSTDYAG
-100 ELDTLGVRVDKL
+100 ELDNLGVRVDKL

-118 GTTFLYDF
+118 DTTFMYDF

-137 FKDSE
+137 FKDSDN
-142 HDHDD
+142 DHDD
-147 STGFR
+147 SMGFR
-152 FRVNSYTKITPR
+152 FRVNSYTKMTPR

-185 NATDADDGEFKLNRF
+185 NATDEDDSEFKLNRF
-200 FTTYHWGDVKDHYF
+200 FTTYHWGEVKDHYF
-214 FNKGP
+214 FDKGP
-219 TDDNIIIGRF
+219 TDDNIVIGRF

-248 VQFGDYFKGGA
+248 VQFGDYFKGSN
-259 LRIATGRANNIN
+259 LRIGNGRANNIN
-271 YNYTGPMM
+271 YDYTGPMM
-279 HGVAGMKAAAAQLA
+279 HGVAGMKAAASQLA
-293 GALAKNQL
+293 GAMAKPQL
-301 SQSGMHLT
+301 TQAGM
-309 PSDVDKLSQ
+309 SAAQADALSKV
-318 TISSSINH
+318 IAGSINR
-326 TTNINDLPGNIKSD
+326 TTNMNDLAGNIKSD
-340 VSTALTAST
+340 VSQALTAST
-349 VQKLIASGMAR
+349 VQTLMNSGYSKEQAI
-360 NETEANAMAGAAF
+360 TMAGAAY
-373 QSQTGHTIDE
+373 QHQTGQTID
-383 ASSAIASSLVGQ
+383 ATSSAISSTLVGK
-395 FQTSERLQTLASGLD
+395 FNDKDDPKAKALQALASGLD
-410 WSNGSYYPMSNV
+410 WSNGTYYPMSNV
-422 HMPWGEDEDVPAT
+422 HMPWGDDEDVPVT
-435 FISYKFVAPKQ
+435 FISYKYVAPKQ
-446 YEFHLYGAK
+446 YEIHLYGAK
-455 VNGPVDPI
+455 VNGSVDPI
-463 VKAWGGALSYNIND
+463 AKAWGGALSYNIND

-497 KPHSFNFG
+497 RPHSFNFG

-536 SSSDIADQYMGHI
+536 SSSDVADQYMGHI
-549 YKHWIFNGIDMGK
+549 YKHWKFNGIDMGK

-577 TDSPEKN
+577 TDTPDSN

-599 MKGLKI
+599 MKGLKL
-605 KAEYGFRAEDMG
+605 KAEYGFKAEDMG

>member
-1 MKRLPLGA
+1 MKRLPFCA
-9 ALAALMLTTSSF
+9 ALAALMLTTSF
-21 VMANNAFSDVT
+21 VMADNAFSDVT

-82 LTTDQK
+82 LTADQK
-88 ATLDKLSSDYAG
+88 ATLDKLSTDYAG
-100 ELDTLGVRVDKL
+100 ELDNLGVRVDKL

-118 GTTFLYDF
+118 DTTFMYDF

-137 FKDSE
+137 FKSS
-142 HDHDD
+142 DHDYDD
-147 STGFR
+147 SMGFR
-152 FRVNSYTKITPR
+152 FRVNSYTKMTPR

-185 NATDADDGEFKLNRF
+185 NATDEEDSEFKLNRF
-200 FTTYHWGDVKDHYF
+200 FTTYHWGEVKDHYF

-219 TDDNIIIGRF
+219 TDDNIVLGRF

-236 GYTYDGE
+236 GYSYDGE
-243 FTGIG
+243 FSGIG
-248 VQFGDYFKGGA
+248 VQFGDYFKGSN
-259 LRIATGRANNIN
+259 LRIGHGRANSIN
-271 YNYTGPMM
+271 YDYTGPMM
-279 HGVAGMKAAAAQLA
+279 HGVAGMKAAASQLA

-301 SQSGMHLT
+301 SHSGMNLSSFNT
-309 PSDVDKLSQ
+309 DIDKLSQ
-318 TISSSINH
+318 TISNSINR
-326 TTNINDLPGNIKSD
+326 TTNIGALGDNIKND
-340 VSTALTAST
+340 VNQALTDNLVKQT
-349 VQKLIASGMAR
+349 MAANSSL
-360 NETEANAMAGAAF
+360 NEAEAMAHVSATYGA
-373 QSQTGHTIDE
+373 TID
-383 ASSAIASSLVGQ
+383 AKSDLISSELVKQ
-395 FQTSERLQTLASGLD
+395 FNTSKRLQALSSGLD
-410 WSNGSYYPMSNV
+410 WSTGIYYPMSDV
-422 HMPWGEDEDVPAT
+422 HMPWGEDEDVPVT
-435 FISYKFVAPKQ
+435 FISYKYVAPKQ
-446 YEFHLYGAK
+446 YEIHLYGAK
-455 VNGPVDPI
+455 VNGPVSPI
-463 VKAWGGALSYNIND
+463 AEAWGGALSYNIND

-484 YLKNMRR
+484 YLKNTRR

-505 ITFGDVDILK
+505 VTFGDVDITK

-536 SSSDIADQYMGHI
+536 SSSDVADQYMGHV
-549 YKHWIFNGIDMGK
+549 YKHWNFNGVDMGK
-562 MPAYLADKMNAVAAG
+562 MPAYLADKMNAVAAD
-577 TDSPEKN
+577 TDSAEKN

-599 MKGLKI
+599 MKGLKL

-625 YVEAQAY
+625 YVEAQAF

>member
-1 MKRLPLGA
+1 MKRLPFGA
-9 ALAALMLTTSSF
+9 ALAALMLTTSF
-21 VMANNAFSDVT
+21 VMADNAFSDVT

-82 LTTDQK
+82 LTADQK
-88 ATLDKLSSDYAG
+88 ATLDKLSTDYAG
-100 ELDTLGVRVDKL
+100 ELDNLGVRVDKL

-118 GTTFLYDF
+118 DTTFLYDF

-137 FKDSE
+137 FKASD

-147 STGFR
+147 SMGFR
-152 FRVNSYTKITPR
+152 FRVNSYTKMTPR

-185 NATDADDGEFKLNRF
+185 NATDEDDGEFKLNRF

-219 TDDNIIIGRF
+219 TDDNIVLGRF
-229 PMRMGVT
+229 PMSMGVT

-271 YNYTGPMM
+271 YDYTGPMM
-279 HGVAGMKAAAAQLA
+279 HGVSGMKAAASQMA
-293 GALAKNQL
+293 GAMAKSKLASFGL
-301 SQSGMHLT
+301 SGSQA
-309 PSDVDKLSQ
+309 DALSKV
-318 TISSSINH
+318 ISNSINR
-326 TTNINDLPGNIKSD
+326 TTNINDLPGNITSD
-340 VSTALTAST
+340 VSAVLKSTGMPETIANGTASKISSELMKSFNG
-349 VQKLIASGMAR
+349 QK
-360 NETEANAMAGAAF
+360 
-373 QSQTGHTIDE
+373 
-383 ASSAIASSLVGQ
+383 SLQ
-395 FQTSERLQTLASGLD
+395 ALSSGLD
-410 WSNGSYYPMSNV
+410 WSTGIYYPMSDV
-422 HMPWGEDEDVPAT
+422 HMPWGDDEDVPVT

-446 YEFHLYGAK
+446 YEIHLYGAK
-455 VNGPVDPI
+455 VNGSVDPI
-463 VKAWGGALSYNIND
+463 AKAWGGALSYNIND

-515 PHSYAFTLDHVYSQ
+515 PHSYAFTLDHIYSQ

-536 SSSDIADQYMGHI
+536 SSSDVADQYMGHV
-549 YKHWIFNGIDMGK
+549 YKHWKFNGVDMGK
-562 MPAYLADKMNAVAAG
+562 MPAYLADKMNAYVAAS
-577 TDSPEKN
+577 TDGSDPDKHN

-599 MKGLKI
+599 MKGLKL
-605 KAEYGFRAEDMG
+605 KAEYGFKAEDMG

-625 YVEAQAY
+625 YVEAQAF

>member
-118 GTTFLYDF
+118 DTTFLYDF

-170 LETHMSMNGKSFTGV
+170 LETHMSMNGKSFTGL

-200 FTTYHWGDVKDHYF
+200 FTTYHWGDVKDHYV

-271 YNYTGPMM
+271 YDYTGPMM

-293 GALAKNQL
+293 GTLAKPQL
-301 SQSGMHLT
+301 MTQA
-309 PSDVDKLSQ
+309 DALSKV
-318 TISSSINH
+318 IAGSINR
-326 TTNINDLPGNIKSD
+326 TTNMNDLGKNITTD
-340 VSTALTAST
+340 VSTALKSTGLSDPIATSTAS
-349 VQKLIASGMAR
+349 QIAS
-360 NETEANAMAGAAF
+360 T
-373 QSQTGHTIDE
+373 
-383 ASSAIASSLVGQ
+383 LVSQ
-395 FQTSERLQTLASGLD
+395 FQTSERLQTLANGLD
-410 WSNGSYYPMSNV
+410 WSNGRYYPMSNV

-599 MKGLKI
+599 MKGLKL

-625 YVEAQAY
+625 YIEAQAF

>member
-118 GTTFLYDF
+118 DTTFLYDF

-200 FTTYHWGDVKDHYF
+200 FTTYHWGDVKDHYV

-271 YNYTGPMM
+271 YDYTGPMM

-301 SQSGMHLT
+301 SQSGMPLT

-318 TISSSINH
+318 TISSSINR
-326 TTNINDLPGNIKSD
+326 TTNMNDLSGNIKSD
-340 VSTALTAST
+340 VKTALINAGWSDTTATDTAASQIAST
-349 VQKLIASGMAR
+349 
-360 NETEANAMAGAAF
+360 
-373 QSQTGHTIDE
+373 
-383 ASSAIASSLVGQ
+383 LVSQ

-410 WSNGSYYPMSNV
+410 WSNGRYYPMSNV
-422 HMPWGEDEDVPAT
+422 HMPLGEDEDVPAT

-599 MKGLKI
+599 MKGLKL

-625 YVEAQAY
+625 YIEAQAF

>member
-1 MKRLPLGA
+1 MKRLPFGA
-9 ALAALMLTTSSF
+9 ALAALMLTTSF
-21 VMANNAFSDVT
+21 VMADNAFSDVT

-82 LTTDQK
+82 LTADQK
-88 ATLDKLSSDYAG
+88 ATLDKLSTDYAG
-100 ELDTLGVRVDKL
+100 ELDNLGVRVDKL

-118 GTTFLYDF
+118 DTTFIYDL

-137 FKDSE
+137 FKDSDN
-142 HDHDD
+142 DHDD
-147 STGFR
+147 SMGFR
-152 FRVNSYTKITPR
+152 FRVNSYTKMSPR
-164 VWLYGQ
+164 LWLYGQ

-185 NATDADDGEFKLNRF
+185 NATDEDDSEFKLNRF
-200 FTTYHWGDVKDHYF
+200 FTTYHWGDVKDHYLF
-214 FNKGP
+214 DKGP

-271 YNYTGPMM
+271 YDYTGPMM
-279 HGVAGMKAAAAQLA
+279 HGVAGMKAAASQLA
-293 GALAKNQL
+293 GALAKPQL
-301 SQSGMHLT
+301 TQAGM
-309 PSDVDKLSQ
+309 SAAQADALSKV
-318 TISSSINH
+318 IAGSINR
-326 TTNINDLPGNIKSD
+326 TTNMNDLAGNIKSD
-340 VSTALTAST
+340 VSQALTAST
-349 VQKLIASGMAR
+349 VQTLMNSGYSKEQAI
-360 NETEANAMAGAAF
+360 TMAGAAY
-373 QSQTGHTIDE
+373 QHQTGQTID
-383 ASSAIASSLVGQ
+383 ATSSAISSTLVGQ

-410 WSNGSYYPMSNV
+410 WSNGTYYPMSNV
-422 HMPWGEDEDVPAT
+422 HMPWGDDEDVPVT

-446 YEFHLYGAK
+446 YEIHLYGAK
-455 VNGPVDPI
+455 VNGSVDPI
-463 VKAWGGALSYNIND
+463 AKAWGGALSYNIND

-536 SSSDIADQYMGHI
+536 SSSDVADQYMGHI
-549 YKHWIFNGIDMGK
+549 YKHWKFHGIDMGK
-562 MPAYLADKMNAVAAG
+562 IPAYLADKMNAVAAG
-577 TDSPEKN
+577 TDTPDSN

-599 MKGLKI
+599 MKGLKL
-605 KAEYGFRAEDMG
+605 KEEYGFKAEDMG

>member
-1 MKRLPLGA
+1 MKRLPFGA
-9 ALAALMLTTSSF
+9 ALAALMLTTSF
-21 VMANNAFSDVT
+21 VMADNAFSDVT

-82 LTTDQK
+82 LTADQK
-88 ATLDKLSSDYAG
+88 ATLDKLSTDYAG
-100 ELDTLGVRVDKL
+100 ELDNLGVRVDKL

-118 GTTFLYDF
+118 DTTFLYDF
-126 RASAMP
+126 CASAMP

-137 FKDSE
+137 FKASD

-147 STGFR
+147 SMGFR
-152 FRVNSYTKITPR
+152 FRVNSYTKMTPR

-185 NATDADDGEFKLNRF
+185 NATDEEDSEFKLNRF
-200 FTTYHWGDVKDHYF
+200 FTTYHWGEVKDHYF

-219 TDDNIIIGRF
+219 TDDNIVLGRF

-236 GYTYDGE
+236 GYTYDGG

-271 YNYTGPMM
+271 YDYTGPMM
-279 HGVAGMKAAAAQLA
+279 HGVAGMKAAASQLA
-293 GALAKNQL
+293 GALAKPQL
-301 SQSGMHLT
+301 KQSGF
-309 PSDVDKLSQ
+309 SDAQADDLSKV
-318 TISSSINH
+318 IGNSINR
-326 TTNINDLPGNIKSD
+326 TTDMNNLAGNIKSD

-349 VQKLIASGMAR
+349 AKELIAGGMAPDK
-360 NETEANAMAGAAF
+360 AMAMAGAAY
-373 QSQTGHTIDE
+373 QTKTGQTID
-383 ASSAIASSLVGQ
+383 ATSTAISSTLVGQ

-410 WSNGSYYPMSNV
+410 WSNGVFYPMSDV
-422 HMPWGEDEDVPAT
+422 HMPWGEDEDVPVT
-435 FISYKFVAPKQ
+435 FISYKYVAPKQ
-446 YEFHLYGAK
+446 YEIHLYGAK
-455 VNGPVDPI
+455 VNGPVSPI
-463 VKAWGGALSYNIND
+463 AEAWGGALSYNIND

-484 YLKNMRR
+484 YLKNTRR

-505 ITFGDVDILK
+505 VTFGDVDILK
-515 PHSYAFTLDHVYSQ
+515 PHSYAFTLDHIYSQ

-536 SSSDIADQYMGHI
+536 SSSDVADQYMGHV
-549 YKHWIFNGIDMGK
+549 YKHWNFNGVDMGK

-599 MKGLKI
+599 MKGLKL
-605 KAEYGFRAEDMG
+605 KAEYGFKAEDMG

-625 YVEAQAY
+625 YVEAQAF

>member
-1 MKRLPLGA
+1 MKRLPFGA
-9 ALAALMLTTSSF
+9 ALAALMLTTSF
-21 VMANNAFSDVT
+21 VMADNAFSDVT

-82 LTTDQK
+82 LTADQK
-88 ATLDKLSSDYAG
+88 ATLDKLSTDYAG
-100 ELDTLGVRVDKL
+100 ELDNLGVRVDKL

-118 GTTFLYDF
+118 DTTFLYDF

-137 FKDSE
+137 FKDSD
-142 HDHDD
+142 HNHDD
-147 STGFR
+147 SMGFR
-152 FRVNSYTKITPR
+152 FRVNSYTKMTPR

-219 TDDNIIIGRF
+219 TDDNIVLGRF
-229 PMRMGVT
+229 PMSMGVT

-271 YNYTGPMM
+271 YDYTGPMM
-279 HGVAGMKAAAAQLA
+279 HGVSGMKAAASQMA
-293 GALAKNQL
+293 GAMAKSKLASFGL
-301 SQSGMHLT
+301 SGSQA
-309 PSDVDKLSQ
+309 DALSKV
-318 TISSSINH
+318 ISNSINR
-326 TTNINDLPGNIKSD
+326 TTNINDLHGNITSD
-340 VSTALTAST
+340 VSAVLKST
-349 VQKLIASGMAR
+349 VMPETIANGPASQISSELMKSFNGQK
-360 NETEANAMAGAAF
+360 
-373 QSQTGHTIDE
+373 
-383 ASSAIASSLVGQ
+383 SLQ
-395 FQTSERLQTLASGLD
+395 ALSSGLD
-410 WSNGSYYPMSNV
+410 WSTGIYYPMSDV
-422 HMPWGEDEDVPAT
+422 HMPWGEDEDVPVT

-446 YEFHLYGAK
+446 YEIHLYGAK
-455 VNGPVDPI
+455 VNGPVSPI
-463 VKAWGGALSYNIND
+463 AEAWGGALSYNIND

-484 YLKNMRR
+484 YLKNTRR

-505 ITFGDVDILK
+505 VTFGDVDITK
-515 PHSYAFTLDHVYSQ
+515 PHSYAFTLDHIYSQ

-536 SSSDIADQYMGHI
+536 SSSDVADQYMGHV
-549 YKHWIFNGIDMGK
+549 YKHWKFNGIDMGK
-562 MPAYLADKMNAVAAG
+562 MPAYLADKMNAYAAAS
-577 TDSPEKN
+577 TDGSDPDKHN

-599 MKGLKI
+599 MKGLKL
-605 KAEYGFRAEDMG
+605 KAEYGFKAEDMG

-625 YVEAQAY
+625 YVEAQAF

>member
-118 GTTFLYDF
+118 DTTFLYDF

-132 SYDNI
+132 SYNNI

-200 FTTYHWGDVKDHYF
+200 FTTYHWGDVKDHYV

-271 YNYTGPMM
+271 YDYTGPMM

-301 SQSGMHLT
+301 SQSGMPLT

-318 TISSSINH
+318 TISSSINR
-326 TTNINDLPGNIKSD
+326 TTNMNDLSGNIKSD
-340 VSTALTAST
+340 VKTALINAGWSDTTATDTAASQIAST
-349 VQKLIASGMAR
+349 
-360 NETEANAMAGAAF
+360 
-373 QSQTGHTIDE
+373 
-383 ASSAIASSLVGQ
+383 LVSQ

-410 WSNGSYYPMSNV
+410 WSNGRYYPMSNV
-422 HMPWGEDEDVPAT
+422 HMPLGEDEDVPAT

-463 VKAWGGALSYNIND
+463 AKAWGGALSYNIND

-599 MKGLKI
+599 MKGLKL

-625 YVEAQAY
+625 YVEAQAF

>member
-1 MKRLPLGA
+1 MKRLPFGA
-9 ALAALMLTTSSF
+9 ALAALMLTTSF
-21 VMANNAFSDVT
+21 VMADNAFSDVT

-82 LTTDQK
+82 LTADQK
-88 ATLDKLSSDYAG
+88 ATLDKLSTDYAD
-100 ELDTLGVRVDKL
+100 ELDNLGVRVDKL

-118 GTTFLYDF
+118 DTTFMYDF

-137 FKDSE
+137 FKDSDN
-142 HDHDD
+142 DHDD
-147 STGFR
+147 SMGFR
-152 FRVNSYTKITPR
+152 FRVNSYTKMTPR

-185 NATDADDGEFKLNRF
+185 NATDEDDSEFKLNRF
-200 FTTYHWGDVKDHYF
+200 FTTYHWGEVKDHYF
-214 FNKGP
+214 FDKGP
-219 TDDNIIIGRF
+219 TDDNIVIGRF
-229 PMRMGVT
+229 PMRIGVT

-248 VQFGDYFKGGA
+248 VQFGDYFKGSN
-259 LRIATGRANNIN
+259 LRIGNGRANNIN
-271 YNYTGPMM
+271 YDYTGPMM
-279 HGVAGMKAAAAQLA
+279 HGVAGMKAAASQLA
-293 GALAKNQL
+293 GVMAKPQLMTQAGLSAAQADALSKVIAGSINRTTDMSTLGDNIKNDVNQA
-301 SQSGMHLT
+301 LT
-309 PSDVDKLSQ
+309 DSAVKQVMAANSSLTQAQAMAYVSATYGSAIDTKSEA
-318 TISSSINH
+318 ISSN
-326 TTNINDLPGNIKSD
+326 
-340 VSTALTAST
+340 
-349 VQKLIASGMAR
+349 LI
-360 NETEANAMAGAAF
+360 
-373 QSQTGHTIDE
+373 SQFG
-383 ASSAIASSLVGQ
+383 
-395 FQTSERLQTLASGLD
+395 TSKPLQALASGLD
-410 WSNGSYYPMSNV
+410 WSNGTYYPMSNV
-422 HMPWGEDEDVPAT
+422 HMPWGDDEDVPVT
-435 FISYKFVAPKQ
+435 FISYKYVAPKQ
-446 YEFHLYGAK
+446 YEIHLYGAK
-455 VNGPVDPI
+455 VNGSVDPI
-463 VKAWGGALSYNIND
+463 AKAWGGALSYNIND

-497 KPHSFNFG
+497 RPHSFNFG

-515 PHSYAFTLDHVYSQ
+515 PHSYAFTLDHIYSQ

-536 SSSDIADQYMGHI
+536 SSSDVADQYMGHV
-549 YKHWIFNGIDMGK
+549 YKHWKFHGIDMGK
-562 MPAYLADKMNAVAAG
+562 MPAYLADKMNAAG
-577 TDSPEKN
+577 TEAEDSN
-584 YGGAKFNLARFEYVP
+584 FGGAKFNLARFEYVP
-599 MKGLKI
+599 MKGLKL
-605 KAEYGFRAEDMG
+605 KAEYGFKAEDMG

>member
-1 MKRLPLGA
+1 MKRLPFCA
-9 ALAALMLTTSSF
+9 ALAALMLTTSF
-21 VMANNAFSDVT
+21 VMADNAFSDVT

-82 LTTDQK
+82 LTADQK
-88 ATLDKLSSDYAG
+88 ATLDKLSTDYAG
-100 ELDTLGVRVDKL
+100 ELDNLGVRVDKL

-118 GTTFLYDF
+118 DTTFLYDF

-137 FKDSE
+137 FKDSD

-147 STGFR
+147 SMGFR
-152 FRVNSYTKITPR
+152 FRVNSYTKMTPR

-185 NATDADDGEFKLNRF
+185 NATDEDDGEFKLNRF

-219 TDDNIIIGRF
+219 TDDNIVLGRF
-229 PMRMGVT
+229 PMSMGVT

-271 YNYTGPMM
+271 YDYTGPMM
-279 HGVAGMKAAAAQLA
+279 HGVSGMKAAA
-293 GALAKNQL
+293 
-301 SQSGMHLT
+301 SQ
-309 PSDVDKLSQ
+309 
-318 TISSSINH
+318 
-326 TTNINDLPGNIKSD
+326 
-340 VSTALTAST
+340 
-349 VQKLIASGMAR
+349 
-360 NETEANAMAGAAF
+360 MAGAMAK
-373 QSQTGHTIDE
+373 SQLMALPGVSDTQADALSKVISGSINRTTDMSDLGKNITKDVSDTLKSTGT
-383 ASSAIASSLVGQ
+383 SSAIPEGTASQIAASLVGK
-395 FQTSERLQTLASGLD
+395 FNDTKDPNTKALRTLASGLD
-410 WSNGSYYPMSNV
+410 WSTGTYYPMSNV
-422 HMPWGEDEDVPAT
+422 HMPWGEDEDVPVT
-435 FISYKFVAPKQ
+435 FISYKYVAPKQ
-446 YEFHLYGAK
+446 YEIHLYGAK

-463 VKAWGGALSYNIND
+463 ARAWGGALSYNIND

-497 KPHSFNFG
+497 RPHSFNFG
-505 ITFGDVDILK
+505 VTFGDVDITK
-515 PHSYAFTLDHVYSQ
+515 PHSYAFTLDHIYSQ

-536 SSSDIADQYMGHI
+536 SSSDVADQYMGHV
-549 YKHWIFNGIDMGK
+549 YKHWKFNGIDMGK
-562 MPAYLADKMNAVAAG
+562 MPAYLADKMNAYVAAS
-577 TDSPEKN
+577 TDGSDPDKHN

-599 MKGLKI
+599 MKGLKL

-625 YVEAQAY
+625 YVEAQAF

>member
-1 MKRLPLGA
+1 
-9 ALAALMLTTSSF
+9 
-21 VMANNAFSDVT
+21 
-32 PDDWSYKAVS
+32 
-42 QLADEGVIDGYPD
+42 
-55 GTFKGNKNIT
+55 
-65 RYEMGQIV
+65 
-73 ARLMAKEDT
+73 MAKEDT

-118 GTTFLYDF
+118 DTTFLYDF

-271 YNYTGPMM
+271 YDYTGPMM

-301 SQSGMHLT
+301 SQSGMPLT

-318 TISSSINH
+318 TISSSINR
-326 TTNINDLPGNIKSD
+326 TTNMNDLSGNIKSD
-340 VSTALTAST
+340 VKTALINAGWSDTTATDTAASQIAST
-349 VQKLIASGMAR
+349 
-360 NETEANAMAGAAF
+360 
-373 QSQTGHTIDE
+373 
-383 ASSAIASSLVGQ
+383 LVSQ

-410 WSNGSYYPMSNV
+410 WSNGTYYPMSNV
-422 HMPWGEDEDVPAT
+422 HMPWGADEDVPAT

-599 MKGLKI
+599 MKGLKL

-625 YVEAQAY
+625 YIEAQAF

>member
-118 GTTFLYDF
+118 DTTFLYDF

-271 YNYTGPMM
+271 YDYTGQMM

-301 SQSGMHLT
+301 SQSGMPLT

-318 TISSSINH
+318 TISSSINR
-326 TTNINDLPGNIKSD
+326 TTNMNDLSGNIKSD
-340 VSTALTAST
+340 VKTALINAGWSDTTATDTAASQIAST
-349 VQKLIASGMAR
+349 
-360 NETEANAMAGAAF
+360 
-373 QSQTGHTIDE
+373 
-383 ASSAIASSLVGQ
+383 LVSQ

-410 WSNGSYYPMSNV
+410 WSNGTYYPMSNV
-422 HMPWGEDEDVPAT
+422 HMPWGADEDVPAT

-599 MKGLKI
+599 MKGLKL

-625 YVEAQAY
+625 YIEAQAF

>member
-21 VMANNAFSDVT
+21 VMADNAFSDVT

-118 GTTFLYDF
+118 DTTFLYDF

-219 TDDNIIIGRF
+219 TDDNITIGRF

-271 YNYTGPMM
+271 YDYTGPMM

-301 SQSGMHLT
+301 SQSGMPLT

-318 TISSSINH
+318 TISSSINR
-326 TTNINDLPGNIKSD
+326 TTNMNDLSGNIKSD
-340 VSTALTAST
+340 VKTALINAGWSDTTATDTAASQIAST
-349 VQKLIASGMAR
+349 
-360 NETEANAMAGAAF
+360 
-373 QSQTGHTIDE
+373 
-383 ASSAIASSLVGQ
+383 LVSQ

-410 WSNGSYYPMSNV
+410 WSNGRYYPMSNV

>member
-1 MKRLPLGA
+1 MKRLPFSA

-21 VMANNAFSDVT
+21 VMADNAFSDVT

-82 LTTDQK
+82 LTADQK
-88 ATLDKLSSDYAG
+88 ATLDKLSTDYAG
-100 ELDTLGVRVDKL
+100 ELDNLGVRVDKL

-118 GTTFLYDF
+118 DTTFLYDF

-137 FKDSE
+137 FKDSD

-147 STGFR
+147 SMGFR
-152 FRVNSYTKITPR
+152 FRVNSYTKMTPR

-185 NATDADDGEFKLNRF
+185 NATDEDDSEFKLNRF

-219 TDDNIIIGRF
+219 TDNNIVVGRF

-248 VQFGDYFKGGA
+248 VMFGDYFKGSN
-259 LRIATGRANNIN
+259 LRIGNGRANNIN
-271 YNYTGPMM
+271 YDYTGPMM
-279 HGVAGMKAAAAQLA
+279 HGVAGMKAAA
-293 GALAKNQL
+293 
-301 SQSGMHLT
+301 SQ
-309 PSDVDKLSQ
+309 
-318 TISSSINH
+318 
-326 TTNINDLPGNIKSD
+326 
-340 VSTALTAST
+340 
-349 VQKLIASGMAR
+349 
-360 NETEANAMAGAAF
+360 MAGAMAK
-373 QSQTGHTIDE
+373 SQLMALPGMSDTQADALSKVISGSINRTTDMSDLGKNITKDVSDTLKSTGTPP
-383 ASSAIASSLVGQ
+383 AIAEGTASHIAHTLVDK
-395 FQTSERLQTLASGLD
+395 FNDKNDPNTKALRTLASGLD
-410 WSNGSYYPMSNV
+410 WSTGTYYPMSNV
-422 HMPWGEDEDVPAT
+422 HMPWGEDEDVPVT

-463 VKAWGGALSYNIND
+463 AKAWGGALSYNIND

-497 KPHSFNFG
+497 RPHSFNFG
-505 ITFGDVDILK
+505 VTFGDVDILK
-515 PHSYAFTLDHVYSQ
+515 PHSYAFTLDHIYSQ

-536 SSSDIADQYMGHI
+536 SSSDVADQYMGHI
-549 YKHWIFNGIDMGK
+549 YKHWKFNGIDMGK

-599 MKGLKI
+599 MKGLKL
-605 KAEYGFRAEDMG
+605 KAEYGFKAEDMG

-625 YVEAQAY
+625 YVEAQAF

>member
-1 MKRLPLGA
+1 MKRLPFGA
-9 ALAALMLTTSSF
+9 ALAALMLTTSF
-21 VMANNAFSDVT
+21 VMADNAFSDVT

-82 LTTDQK
+82 LTADQK
-88 ATLDKLSSDYAG
+88 ATLDKLSTDYAG
-100 ELDTLGVRVDKL
+100 ELDNLGVRVDKL

-118 GTTFLYDF
+118 DTTFLYDF

-137 FKDSE
+137 FKDSD

-147 STGFR
+147 SMGFR
-152 FRVNSYTKITPR
+152 FRVNSYTKMTPR

-185 NATDADDGEFKLNRF
+185 NATDEDDGEFKLNRF

-219 TDDNIIIGRF
+219 TDDNIVLGRF
-229 PMRMGVT
+229 PMSMGVT

-271 YNYTGPMM
+271 YDYTGPMM
-279 HGVAGMKAAAAQLA
+279 HGVSGMKAAA
-293 GALAKNQL
+293 
-301 SQSGMHLT
+301 SQ
-309 PSDVDKLSQ
+309 
-318 TISSSINH
+318 
-326 TTNINDLPGNIKSD
+326 
-340 VSTALTAST
+340 
-349 VQKLIASGMAR
+349 
-360 NETEANAMAGAAF
+360 MAGAMAKSQLMALPGVSDTQADALSKVISGSINRTTDMSTLGNNIKNDVSKAL
-373 QSQTGHTIDE
+373 QSTGTPENIATGT
-383 ASSAIASSLVGQ
+383 ASQIAASLVGK
-395 FQTSERLQTLASGLD
+395 FNDTKDPNTKALRTLASGLD
-410 WSNGSYYPMSNV
+410 WSTGTYYPMSNV
-422 HMPWGEDEDVPAT
+422 HMPWGEDEDVPVT

-463 VKAWGGALSYNIND
+463 AKAWGGALSYNIND

-497 KPHSFNFG
+497 RPHSFNFG
-505 ITFGDVDILK
+505 VTFGDVDITK
-515 PHSYAFTLDHVYSQ
+515 PHSYAFTLDHIYSQ

-536 SSSDIADQYMGHI
+536 SSSDVADQYMGHV
-549 YKHWIFNGIDMGK
+549 YKHWKFNGIDMGK
-562 MPAYLADKMNAVAAG
+562 MPAYLADKMNAYVAAS
-577 TDSPEKN
+577 TDGSNPDKHN

-599 MKGLKI
+599 MKGLKL
-605 KAEYGFRAEDMG
+605 KAEYGFKAEDMG

-625 YVEAQAY
+625 YVEAQAF

>member
-118 GTTFLYDF
+118 DTTFLYDF

-200 FTTYHWGDVKDHYF
+200 FTTYHWGDVKDHYV

-271 YNYTGPMM
+271 YDYTGPMM

-301 SQSGMHLT
+301 SQSGMPLT

-318 TISSSINH
+318 TISSSINR
-326 TTNINDLPGNIKSD
+326 TTNMNDLSGNIKSD
-340 VSTALTAST
+340 VKTALINAGWSDTTATDTAASQIAST
-349 VQKLIASGMAR
+349 
-360 NETEANAMAGAAF
+360 
-373 QSQTGHTIDE
+373 
-383 ASSAIASSLVGQ
+383 LVSQ

-410 WSNGSYYPMSNV
+410 WSNGTYYPMSNV
-422 HMPWGEDEDVPAT
+422 HMPWGADEDVPAT

-599 MKGLKI
+599 MKGLKL

-625 YVEAQAY
+625 YIEAQAF